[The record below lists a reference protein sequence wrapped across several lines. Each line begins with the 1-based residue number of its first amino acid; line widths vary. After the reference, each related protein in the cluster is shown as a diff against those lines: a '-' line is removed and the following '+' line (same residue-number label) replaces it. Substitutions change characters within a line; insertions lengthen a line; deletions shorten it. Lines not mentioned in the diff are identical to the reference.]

1 MMTRDWAFFLNVII
15 CEKKNMCKSQ
25 IHFKDHFI
33 EELIYNKP
41 VKLKVYNKLIYVY
54 TAMKLW

>member
-15 CEKKNMCKSQ
+15 CEKKNMCKSH
-25 IHFKDHFI
+25 IHFKNHFI

-41 VKLKVYNKLIYVY
+41 VKLRVYNLIS
-54 TAMKLW
+54 